1 MTSPQLA
8 VVSNRL
14 PVRLSKDDD
23 GQWTLAQGAGGLVTA
38 MAPVLRNRG
47 GSWVGWNGLATEEDV
62 SSLFEAFSRQAGYEL
77 HPVQLTPEQEHGFY
91 AGFSNEIL
99 WPLFHD
105 LPTRC
110 NFYKPDYWRHYRDV
124 NQLFAET
131 IAAKLPAST
140 YCWVHDYHLM
150 LVAGMLRKIDPSRRC
165 GFFLH
170 IPFPPPDNFLKLP
183 WRKELLLALMEHELV
198 AFHTLRDRRNFE
210 ACLQSLLP
218 KTVIRG
224 RGAIVQARHEGR
236 AVRIGAI
243 PISID
248 YKAFTHTAG
257 LPQIKEAAHAL
268 ADAYERRTLILG
280 VDRLD
285 YTKGIPERLEAL
297 RLMLQ
302 QHPELREKISF
313 IQVLVPSREDVS
325 EYRQLKMEIE
335 QMVGEINGQF
345 ATPGWSPIHYQY
357 RNMPREEL
365 VGYYLAAHIM
375 FVTPLRDGMNL
386 VAKEYCACRRNNT
399 GVLILSE
406 FAGAAA
412 QLQRDG
418 AVLVN
423 PFDIQGMANA
433 LQAACMMPMAEQKRR
448 MQHLR
453 EIIRKHD
460 IYFWCETFL
469 NTAFALK
476 LADIP
481 QMEDVQFHELG

>member
-1 MTSPQLA
+1 MNPPQLA

-14 PVRLSKDDD
+14 PVRLAKDDD
-23 GQWTLAQGAGGLVTA
+23 GQWTLAHGAGGLVTA

-62 SSLFEAFSRQAGYEL
+62 TSLFEAFSKQAGYAL

-124 NQLFAET
+124 NQLFADT
-131 IAAKLPAST
+131 IAANLPSST
-140 YCWVHDYHLM
+140 FCWIHDYHLM
-150 LVAGMLRKIDPSRRC
+150 LVAGMLRKADPARRC

-183 WRKELLLALMEHELV
+183 WRKELLLSLMEHELV
-198 AFHTLRDRRNFE
+198 AFHTMRDRRNFE
-210 ACLQSLLP
+210 ACLRSLLP
-218 KTVIRG
+218 KATVRG
-224 RGAIVQARHEGR
+224 RGAIVQARHEGH
-236 AVRIGAI
+236 AVRLGAI

-248 YKAFTHTAG
+248 YKSFTHTAG
-257 LPQIKEAAHAL
+257 LPQVKEVARAL
-268 ADAYERRTLILG
+268 ADAYEHRTLILG

-297 RLMLQ
+297 RLTLQ
-302 QHPELREKISF
+302 QHPELLGKISF
-313 IQVLVPSREDVS
+313 IQILVPSREDVT
-325 EYRQLKMEIE
+325 EYRLLKMEIE
-335 QMVGEINGQF
+335 QLVGEINGQF

-357 RNMPREEL
+357 RSLPREEL
-365 VGYYLAAHIM
+365 VAYYVAAHIM
-375 FVTPLRDGMNL
+375 YVTPLRDGMNL
-386 VAKEYCACRRNNT
+386 VAKEYCACRRTNT

-433 LQAACMMPMAEQKRR
+433 LHMACLMPIAEQKRR
-448 MQHLR
+448 MQHMR
-453 EIIRKHD
+453 ETIRKHD
-460 IYFWCETFL
+460 IYFWCDTFL